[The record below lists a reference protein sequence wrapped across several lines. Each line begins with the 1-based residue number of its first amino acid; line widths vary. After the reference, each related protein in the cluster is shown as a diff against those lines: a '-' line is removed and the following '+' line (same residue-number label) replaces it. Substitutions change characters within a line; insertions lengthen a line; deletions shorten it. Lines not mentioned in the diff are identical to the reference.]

1 MLRLISYPHLM
12 KKYITMI
19 ADRQQMRAYYL
30 SHSAGDTTSAL
41 NLISDFNFD
50 FAVMDCARFSKSS

>member
-1 MLRLISYPHLM
+1 
-12 KKYITMI
+12 MI
-19 ADRQQMRAYYL
+19 AKMQEIRAYYR

-50 FAVMDCARFSKSS
+50 FEVMDCARFSKSS